1 MSPTMLL
8 IFMPSINPNTDG
20 CLMMI
25 ATGNVFIAQFVF
37 FSPGNR
43 ILEIIPGNTMRNR
56 GVNFRYPAKM
66 VPAFAFAM
74 FLAARA
80 L

>member
-25 ATGNVFIAQFVF
+25 ATGNVFIAHFVF
-37 FSPGNR
+37 LFTWEQDPGDHSGEHNEKQGCK
-43 ILEIIPGNTMRNR
+43 LQVSG
-56 GVNFRYPAKM
+56 
-66 VPAFAFAM
+66 
-74 FLAARA
+74 
-80 L
+80 